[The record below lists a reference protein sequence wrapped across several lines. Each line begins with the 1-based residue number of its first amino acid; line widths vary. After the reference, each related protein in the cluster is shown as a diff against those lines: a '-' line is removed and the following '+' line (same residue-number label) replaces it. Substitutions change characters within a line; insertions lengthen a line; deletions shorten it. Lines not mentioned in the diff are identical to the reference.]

1 MPELCLPSVCSL
13 CLTPTVRPDS
23 PTYHIPY
30 HNCHILH
37 CTQYYISDESLDLS
51 LGFTSNDLSVVG
63 FVIGCNSMLM
73 ENTTQF
79 LTQSLYIGQ
88 GYWCFLSRRR
98 SLFSVES
105 CRFLVGGK
113 FEAHFWWPFAA
124 MTLFTRVMI
133 LSALLST
140 VLTTNR
146 LCSRWWLEFQFKY
159 WSVWGGFL

>member
-1 MPELCLPSVCSL
+1 MPGSL
-13 CLTPTVRPDS
+13 NVIPNARTMFAFCVFVVSDTDCTARFP
-23 PTYHIPY
+23 HIS
-30 HNCHILH
+30 HTTIV
-37 CTQYYISDESLDLS
+37 TFYYISYVSLICLWGVPAMIWECCRVFDRMQLHEK
-51 LGFTSNDLSVVG
+51 
-63 FVIGCNSMLM
+63 CNTISHPNLVHRAG
-73 ENTTQF
+73 
-79 LTQSLYIGQ
+79 LLV
-88 GYWCFLSRRR
+88 FLSCRR

-113 FEAHFWWPFAA
+113 FEAHFWWPFA

-159 WSVWGGFL
+159 

>member
-1 MPELCLPSVCSL
+1 MWSQTPELCLPSVCSL

-23 PTYHIPY
+23 PTYPIP
-30 HNCHILH
+30 
-37 CTQYYISDESLDLS
+37 QLS
-51 LGFTSNDLSVVG
+51 HFTTFPMCLWFVFGVYQQWFESVVG
-63 FVIGCNSMLM
+63 FLIGCNSMK
-73 ENTTQF
+73 NATQF
-79 LTQSLYIGQ
+79 LTQTLYIGQ

-98 SLFSVES
+98 SLFTVES

-113 FEAHFWWPFAA
+113 FEAHFWWPFA

-159 WSVWGGFL
+159 

>member
-1 MPELCLPSVCSL
+1 MWSQTPELCLPSVCSL

-23 PTYHIPY
+23 PTYSIAQLS
-30 HNCHILH
+30 NFQFC
-37 CTQYYISDESLDLS
+37 YISNVSLFF
-51 LGFTSNDLSVVG
+51 GVYQQWFESVVG
-63 FVIGCNSMLM
+63 FLIGCNSMLM

-79 LTQSLYIGQ
+79 LTQTLYIGQ

-113 FEAHFWWPFAA
+113 FEAHFWWPFAT

-146 LCSRWWLEFQFKY
+146 LCLRWWLEFQFKY